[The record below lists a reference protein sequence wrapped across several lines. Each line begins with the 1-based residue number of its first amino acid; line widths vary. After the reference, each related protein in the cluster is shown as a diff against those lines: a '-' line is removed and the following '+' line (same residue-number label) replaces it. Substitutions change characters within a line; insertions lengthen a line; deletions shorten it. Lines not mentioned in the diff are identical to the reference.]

1 MKFLSPQNRIALG
14 LTGGVMLV
22 ICIARMLGQIPDKDA
37 LTVKSRAQ
45 LTESVALSGSTIL
58 LTGGGDGMALYLR
71 GMVERNEDL
80 LTAGVRDM
88 DNELIIEIDNHK
100 ESWDLES
107 DEMSSHSQMHVPL
120 FESQS
125 TQWGTIELAFTPLR
139 QPGFFGLLQ
148 SMGFELMVF
157 AASTSFLLFSFIL
170 GLVLKQLDP
179 SQAAPQRVR
188 DALNNLAEG
197 LMILDTKENIVLANE
212 SLAEVVGKPAEEL
225 AGKKSKSINFEYEG
239 DSPWQI
245 AFEEKRLVSNR
256 RVKLNQDGTEKV
268 FMANCSPLLGNQGN
282 FCAVM
287 VTFDDVTQLEES
299 RIQLREAKDAAD
311 AANEAKSSFLANM
324 SHEIRT
330 PMNAILGFTDVLRRG
345 MEENPEQRID
355 YLNTIHSSGN
365 HLIELINDI
374 LDCPKSRR
382 ASWKSRSANS
392 NCHRC
397 YTKRLT

>member
-245 AFEEKRLVSNR
+245 AFEEKRLVANR

>member
-1 MKFLSPQNRIALG
+1 
-14 LTGGVMLV
+14 
-22 ICIARMLGQIPDKDA
+22 
-37 LTVKSRAQ
+37 
-45 LTESVALSGSTIL
+45 
-58 LTGGGDGMALYLR
+58 MALYLR

-188 DALNNLAEG
+188 DALNL
-197 LMILDTKENIVLANE
+197 
-212 SLAEVVGKPAEEL
+212 SL
-225 AGKKSKSINFEYEG
+225 
-239 DSPWQI
+239 
-245 AFEEKRLVSNR
+245 
-256 RVKLNQDGTEKV
+256 
-268 FMANCSPLLGNQGN
+268 
-282 FCAVM
+282 
-287 VTFDDVTQLEES
+287 
-299 RIQLREAKDAAD
+299 
-311 AANEAKSSFLANM
+311 
-324 SHEIRT
+324 
-330 PMNAILGFTDVLRRG
+330 
-345 MEENPEQRID
+345 
-355 YLNTIHSSGN
+355 IH
-365 HLIELINDI
+365 I
-374 LDCPKSRR
+374 
-382 ASWKSRSANS
+382 
-392 NCHRC
+392 
-397 YTKRLT
+397 